1 MSKAKSN
8 LENFLFLIA
17 VKTILK
23 IVPIQV
29 KSHLSLL
36 GVKIYTNFIS
46 PMSWNFYI
54 GNILIRFGSTIL
66 NRSSLFIKISI
77 LEFFVKKMHN
87 SITINSF
94 ISNWL
99 SHQSNSINQKLLLEH
114 YLKVELLLTSF
125 LIFYN
130 QNHYVLKDYAL

>member
-8 LENFLFLIA
+8 LENFLFFNCCKNHIKNCA
-17 VKTILK
+17 HSE
-23 IVPIQV
+23 V
-29 KSHLSLL
+29 KSHLSLF

-54 GNILIRFGSTIL
+54 GNILIRFWINDIKS
-66 NRSSLFIKISI
+66 RSSLFIKISI

-99 SHQSNSINQKLLLEH
+99 SHQSNSINRNF
-114 YLKVELLLTSF
+114 YLS
-125 LIFYN
+125 II
-130 QNHYVLKDYAL
+130 